1 MIFRDMWLSK
11 FAKSVTNL
19 GGYADVILKGGLI
32 KSMKA
37 GNLSNELSNTDIDNL
52 AKQFKIP
59 NFLGCV
65 IKDDIPKLK
74 VGQSVVVNLNG
85 RSHWCGLIRLDTLY
99 WFDSFGVIAPKILDK
114 YDYIY
119 SEVDLQ
125 KMTSSSCGWYVLG
138 FLISMNRGGE
148 PMKMY
153 QDFIMTF
160 KSPEDNDITLKK
172 RFKF

>member
-1 MIFRDMWLSK
+1 MRD
-11 FAKSVTNL
+11 
-19 GGYADVILKGGLI
+19 DVK
-32 KSMKA
+32 
-37 GNLSNELSNTDIDNL
+37 
-52 AKQFKIP
+52 
-59 NFLGCV
+59 
-65 IKDDIPKLK
+65 KLK
-74 VGQSVVVNLNG
+74 VGQSVIINLNG
-85 RSHWCGLIRLDTLY
+85 RSHWTSLIRLPDGY
-99 WFDSFGVIAPKILDK
+99 FYFDSFGVIGPKSLDHL
-114 YDYIY
+114 DYTY
-119 SEVDLQ
+119 TEVDLQ